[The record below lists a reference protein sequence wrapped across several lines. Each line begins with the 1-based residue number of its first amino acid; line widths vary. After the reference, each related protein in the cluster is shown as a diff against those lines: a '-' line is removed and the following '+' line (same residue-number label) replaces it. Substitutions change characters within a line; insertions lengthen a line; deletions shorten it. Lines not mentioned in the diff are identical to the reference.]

1 MKFRMNAY
9 VLSTCLFVAASS
21 QQLAAAQ
28 TLKLDNSK
36 SAVQITFKQM
46 EVPVQANFKRFSANI
61 ELNEKQIEQSKAQV
75 EIDMNSFE
83 LPAPE
88 YNKEVQKKEWFN
100 SAQFPKANF
109 VATSMKSL
117 GTGKLQVEGKLTIKG
132 KTSAISFPM
141 TYTNSGAQQSFEGS
155 LPIKRLTFN
164 IGEGEWKD
172 TSMVADDV
180 VIKFKV
186 VTSK

>member
-1 MKFRMNAY
+1 MNFQIKT
-9 VLSTCLFVAASS
+9 LLIKTTMVALASYAS
-21 QQLAAAQ
+21 VALGQ
-28 TLKLDNSK
+28 TLKLETSK
-36 SAVQITFKQM
+36 SQVQITFKQM
-46 EVPVQANFKRFSANI
+46 DVPVQANFKRFAAII

-100 SAQFPKANF
+100 APQFPKANF
-109 VATSMKSL
+109 VASSMKSL
-117 GTGKLQVEGKLTIKG
+117 GAGKLQVEGKLTIKG
-132 KTSAISFPM
+132 KTNAISFPM
-141 TYTNSGAQQSFEGS
+141 TYTSTGNQFTFEGN
-155 LPIKRLTFN
+155 LPIKRLAFN

-180 VIKFKV
+180 SIKFKL
-186 VTSK
+186 VTNK